1 MEKAVNKL
9 MNLIEILIIAL
20 LSLEVLV
27 IVAQV
32 IFRYIFR
39 SPLSWSDQA
48 CRFGLVWIVMLGIPV
63 MFHRKGTVA
72 FDLIFSKTKG
82 TTRKLFEIFFDICSA
97 FLGITIFV
105 CSIQYVQKCGGG
117 SVPGCGAL
125 KFWMLYCSE
134 TVCGFLLILV
144 CVKDIL
150 KGIRTF
156 HEKDEK
162 SEE

>member
-48 CRFGLVWIVMLGIPV
+48 CRFGLV
-63 MFHRKGTVA
+63 
-72 FDLIFSKTKG
+72 
-82 TTRKLFEIFFDICSA
+82 
-97 FLGITIFV
+97 
-105 CSIQYVQKCGGG
+105 
-117 SVPGCGAL
+117 
-125 KFWMLYCSE
+125 
-134 TVCGFLLILV
+134 
-144 CVKDIL
+144 
-150 KGIRTF
+150 
-156 HEKDEK
+156 
-162 SEE
+162 